1 MPAFAGMTDC
11 IIRFRLYDRARIL
24 YLLFNPVAF
33 VSQPTPH
40 YTGNLAL
47 LQRGKPKSSWVL
59 MRRLFRGYLH
69 EHIPGFMTAMFFM
82 ALTAAMTG
90 AAAAIIRPITDQLGK
105 EHTQMYMLGLGAGVL
120 VIFMLRGIGT
130 YFHTII
136 MNRIGQRI
144 VTDVQ
149 QEMYRH
155 LLNADLAFFHANASG
170 QLISRLT
177 NDVGVMRQAVGECMT
192 SSFKGGLTLIFLVGV
207 MFYQNWHLALGAF
220 IIFPVSAWFVTRIG
234 KRMRKISGSTQ
245 AETGNYASLLSQT
258 FQGIRHVKAYGME
271 KLESDRVQ
279 KVTEG
284 IYDLAL
290 KGYRASASSNPMA
303 EILSGFAI
311 AAVFIYC
318 DWQVA
323 HGFLTTGAVY
333 SFIMAFVLA
342 YDPMKRTAKVNAQF
356 QAGLAAAERV
366 FILLD
371 VEPTIVDQPNAKPLE
386 TADYSVGIEEVV
398 FRYIDGTQALDHLT
412 IRVPHGKTVAIV
424 GPSGAGKSTIINLI
438 PRFYEVQAGRIT
450 VGGMDVRDI
459 TLASLRSKIALVSQ
473 ETALF
478 DDTVRAN
485 IAYGKFDASREEIEA
500 AAEAAFADTFI
511 RSLPQGYD
519 TVVGEHGVKLSGGQ
533 RQRIAIARA
542 MLRNAPVLLLDEATS
557 ALDNE
562 SERAV
567 QAALKQLQQG
577 RTTIVVAHR
586 LSTIVDAD
594 QIIVLEHGK
603 VVEQGTHAALL
614 EKQGVYAR
622 LYGLQAEF
630 SEES

>member
-1 MPAFAGMTDC
+1 M
-11 IIRFRLYDRARIL
+11 
-24 YLLFNPVAF
+24 
-33 VSQPTPH
+33 
-40 YTGNLAL
+40 

-59 MRRLFRGYLH
+59 MKRLFSGYLH
-69 EHIPGFMTAMFFM
+69 QHTSGFLLALFFM

-90 AAAAIIRPITDQLGK
+90 AAAAIIKPITDELGK
-105 EHTQMYMLGLGAGVL
+105 PHAETYMLGLGGGVL
-120 VIFMLRGIGT
+120 LIFMLRGIGT

-155 LLNADLAFFHANASG
+155 LLEADLSFFHANASG

-192 SSFKGGLTLIFLVGV
+192 SSFKGGLTLIFLVSV

-220 IIFPVSAWFVTRIG
+220 IIFPVSAWFVVRIG
-234 KRMRKISGSTQ
+234 KRMRKISSHTQ
-245 AETGNYASLLSQT
+245 AETGNYSSLLSQT
-258 FQGIRHVKAYGME
+258 FQGMRHVKAYGME
-271 KLESDRVQ
+271 GLESERVQ
-279 KVTEG
+279 KVTED
-284 IYDLAL
+284 IYQLAL
-290 KGYRASASSNPMA
+290 KGFRASASSNPMA
-303 EILSGFAI
+303 EILSGLAI

-323 HGFLTTGAVY
+323 HGLLTTGAVY
-333 SFIMAFVLA
+333 SFVMAFVLA
-342 YDPMKRTAKVNAQF
+342 YDPMKRTAKVNAQY

-371 VEPTIVDQPNAKPLE
+371 VKPTILNSPDAKPLQVD
-386 TADYSVGIEEVV
+386 DYAVGIESVV

-412 IRVPHGKTVAIV
+412 IKVPHGKTVAIV

-438 PRFYEVQAGRIT
+438 PRFYDVQSGHIT
-450 VGGMDVRDI
+450 VGGVDVRNV

-485 IAYGKFDASREEIEA
+485 ISYGKTDATLDEIEA
-500 AAEAAFADTFI
+500 ASVAAFADSFI
-511 RSLPQGYD
+511 RELPQGYD
-519 TVVGEHGVKLSGGQ
+519 TMVGEHGVKLSGGQ

-542 MLRNAPVLLLDEATS
+542 MLRNAPILLLDEATS

-567 QAALKQLQQG
+567 QAALKRLQQG

-586 LSTIVDAD
+586 LSTVVDAD
-594 QIIVLEHGK
+594 QIIVLEYGR
-603 VVEQGTHAALL
+603 VVEQGTHAELL
-614 EKQGVYAR
+614 AKQGVYAR
-622 LYGLQAEF
+622 LYGLQADYAA
-630 SEES
+630 